1 MSDTA
6 GKKYYGKY
14 MGVVVNNINPDPQAV
29 AYIQVTVPDVLGLA
43 PSSWAK
49 PCVPVAGLLQS
60 GVFLVPPI
68 GSSVWVEFE
77 QGDPGRPIWTGG
89 FWGSAM
95 EAPLAAMTPPPVPP
109 GQNIVIQTPLQNS
122 VIISD
127 APPIPMPVPI
137 PAPASPGTG
146 GIILR
151 SKSGAMIVVNDAGIF
166 IHNGKGASIELVG
179 PSVMINK
186 VALVVT

>member
-77 QGDPGRPIWTGG
+77 QGDPGRPILDRRFLGVSDGGAFGGHDAAACATGSKYRDPNSIAKFG
-89 FWGSAM
+89 DHQRCSA
-95 EAPLAAMTPPPVPP
+95 
-109 GQNIVIQTPLQNS
+109 NS
-122 VIISD
+122 H
-127 APPIPMPVPI
+127 
-137 PAPASPGTG
+137 ASSNT
-146 GIILR
+146 
-151 SKSGAMIVVNDAGIF
+151 
-166 IHNGKGASIELVG
+166 G
-179 PSVMINK
+179 PSVPWNGWNYSQK
-186 VALVVT
+186 QVRSHDRCE